1 MEISSNLVA
10 FSKNTNFKYETI
22 ETHARAFLTLN
33 ISSIGTVSDDS
44 TAGHI
49 CMNVWT
55 KIKVRYVN
63 SANSSFKTEVT
74 IHILYKGEGHFGKVV
89 KAKMIIDEIKMTVA
103 VKTLHSNPQRID
115 VENLM
120 SELKIMIHLGSHP
133 NIVNVLGACT
143 TQLRKQ
149 ELYVVVEYC
158 EHGDIVDVLRRH
170 KQAFR

>member
-1 MEISSNLVA
+1 MNLIWLFTRSLQNWILKIIFVLFSNKINTINEVILPGHKIRDNKSA
-10 FSKNTNFKYETI
+10 LYQFSFLKLHNWVHTI
-22 ETHARAFLTLN
+22 N
-33 ISSIGTVSDDS
+33 YI
-44 TAGHI
+44 
-49 CMNVWT
+49 
-55 KIKVRYVN
+55 
-63 SANSSFKTEVT
+63 
-74 IHILYKGEGHFGKVV
+74 GEGHFGKVV

>member
-1 MEISSNLVA
+1 MMWGCISSA
-10 FSKNTNFKYETI
+10 S
-22 ETHARAFLTLN
+22 
-33 ISSIGTVSDDS
+33 
-44 TAGHI
+44 
-49 CMNVWT
+49 
-55 KIKVRYVN
+55 
-63 SANSSFKTEVT
+63 SSFKTEVT
-74 IHILYKGEGHFGKVV
+74 THTVYIGEGHFGKVV

>member
-1 MEISSNLVA
+1 MG
-10 FSKNTNFKYETI
+10 KNFI
-22 ETHARAFLTLN
+22 R
-33 ISSIGTVSDDS
+33 
-44 TAGHI
+44 
-49 CMNVWT
+49 
-55 KIKVRYVN
+55 VN
-63 SANSSFKTEVT
+63 SAPSKFKTEVT
-74 IHILYKGEGHFGKVV
+74 IHTLYKGEGHFGKVV